1 MVERLK
7 ITAAIR
13 CVRSALQGSA
23 ETRRWGQFAGP
34 TRGSERGSGLANDSP
49 VTAYRISMRL
59 NESTDT
65 DTARPAVVPDAAGNT
80 HPDAGP
86 VKLPSYRPPF
96 WLRNGHA
103 NTIIGGRFR
112 KVTAPS
118 YRRERIDTPDGDF
131 IDIDW
136 ASGHGLG
143 AGKDVAIVSHGLEG
157 SSDRPYIRGMVRA
170 LTRAGWDVA
179 AWNFRGC
186 SGELN
191 RLLRSYHS
199 GATEDLDTVIDH
211 VADRGYARIALV
223 GFSLGGNLTLKY
235 LGERGNNLPVEA
247 AVVISVPCDLIHGMR
262 QLDRKEN
269 RIYAYRFLRSLRD
282 KYVRK
287 ARRFPDDLDIEA
299 VERIR
304 TLRDF
309 DDIYTAPVHG
319 FRNAFDYWR
328 RCSSLRFIPAIRRP
342 TLILNAADDS
352 FLAGNCY
359 PLDAVAG
366 NPSVHMRVPDYGGHI
381 GFIDSAADG
390 TARDTSYAELCTL
403 TWLTSSSE

>member
-1 MVERLK
+1 M
-7 ITAAIR
+7 
-13 CVRSALQGSA
+13 
-23 ETRRWGQFAGP
+23 
-34 TRGSERGSGLANDSP
+34 N
-49 VTAYRISMRL
+49 L
-59 NESTDT
+59 NESTE
-65 DTARPAVVPDAAGNT
+65 TAPPASAPEAGGAVHPVADPVVFPRY
-80 HPDAGP
+80 
-86 VKLPSYRPPF
+86 SPPF
-96 WLRNGHA
+96 WLRNAHA
-103 NTIIGGRFR
+103 NTIVGGRFR
-112 KVTAPS
+112 KVPAPP

-136 ASGHGLG
+136 ASGHGRNNG
-143 AGKDVAIVSHGLEG
+143 NHVAVVSHGLEG
-157 SSDRPYIRGMVRA
+157 SSDKPYIRGMVRA
-170 LTRAGWDVA
+170 LTGAGWDVA

-199 GATEDLDTVIDH
+199 GDTEDLDTVIDH
-211 VADRGYARIALV
+211 VAGRGYSRIALV
-223 GFSLGGNLTLKY
+223 GFSLGGSLTLKY
-235 LGERGNNLPVEA
+235 LGERGDGLPVDA

-262 QLDRKEN
+262 QLDRNQN

-287 ARRFPDDLDIEA
+287 AKRFPDALDIQA

-319 FRNAFDYWR
+319 FRSAFDYWR
-328 RCSSLRFIPAIRRP
+328 RCSSLRFIPEIRRP

-359 PLDAVAG
+359 PVDTVAR
-366 NPSVHMRVPDYGGHI
+366 NPNVRLHVPEHGGHI
-381 GFIDSAADG
+381 GFMDSAADG
-390 TARDTSYAELCTL
+390 TTRDTSYAELCTM
-403 TWLTSSSE
+403 TWLSSNSG